1 MSTKKETVLR
11 DLDLPALQAFGWN
24 TDDQHQLEAWRN
36 FRTLSDR
43 GEAGLASCLARVIA
57 VERTGLTV
65 APHLNAPDGHIP
77 VSGRW
82 FRGDEET
89 RPTIGDWVVID
100 SQTGMLLD
108 MLPRRSVIKRVN
120 PLGALQLIAA
130 NVDAALIVT
139 SCNADFSLERLERY
153 LSVVLEANITP
164 VLVLTK
170 IDLAKDPGI
179 FIEAL
184 SKRFPEIA
192 QVAVDAL
199 SEGAVAALTP
209 WCTQG
214 QTIVLLGSSGVGK
227 STLVNAL
234 SGAAV
239 QQTAAIREE
248 DGKGR
253 HTTTKRSLHR
263 LPQGGVILDIPGM
276 RELQLA
282 KAEEGIEEL
291 FADLEALAA
300 TCRFND
306 CSHASEPGC
315 AVRAA
320 IDSSELDEER
330 LRHYQSLKA
339 EESLN
344 REALAARHMR
354 HRAFGKKT
362 RGAARAKQ
370 QSKDPDQ

>member
-1 MSTKKETVLR
+1 VVNPVA
-11 DLDLPALQAFGWN
+11 DLPALQALGWN
-24 TDDQHQLEAWRN
+24 ADDQLQLEAWRDL
-36 FRTLSDR
+36 RAASDPD
-43 GEAGLASCLARVIA
+43 EADSDSCLARVIA

-65 APHLNAPDGHIP
+65 APYLNAPDGHVP

-100 SQTGMLLD
+100 AQTGMLLD

-170 IDLAKDPGI
+170 IDLAEDPSV

-184 SKRFPEIA
+184 SQRFPEIA

-199 SEGAVAALTP
+199 SEGAVAALAP

-214 QTIVLLGSSGVGK
+214 QTIALLGSSGVGK

-239 QQTAAIREE
+239 QLTAAIREE

-253 HTTTKRSLHR
+253 HTTTNRSLHR
-263 LPQGGVILDIPGM
+263 LPQGGVILDSPGM

-282 KAEEGIEEL
+282 EAEEGIEEL

-320 IDSSELDEER
+320 IDSAELDEER

-339 EESLN
+339 EESRN
-344 REALAARHMR
+344 RETLAARHAR

-362 RGAARAKQ
+362 RAAARAKQ

>member
-1 MSTKKETVLR
+1 VANPAV
-11 DLDLPALQAFGWN
+11 DLPVLQALGWN
-24 TDDQHQLEAWRN
+24 ADDQHQLEAWRN
-36 FRTLSDR
+36 LQTPSDPD
-43 GEAGLASCLARVIA
+43 EADRNSCLARVIA

-65 APHLNAPDGHIP
+65 APHLNAPDGHVP

-100 SQTGMLLD
+100 AQTGMLLD

-170 IDLAKDPGI
+170 IDLAEDPSV

-184 SKRFPEIA
+184 SQRFPEIA

-199 SEGAVAALTP
+199 SEGAVAALAP

-214 QTIVLLGSSGVGK
+214 QTIALLGSSGVGK

-253 HTTTKRSLHR
+253 HTTTNRSLHR
-263 LPQGGVILDIPGM
+263 LPQGGVILDSPGM

-282 KAEEGIEEL
+282 EAEEGIEEL

-339 EESLN
+339 EESRN
-344 REALAARHMR
+344 RETLAARHAR

-362 RGAARAKQ
+362 RAAARAKQ

>member
-1 MSTKKETVLR
+1 MSTEKETVLR

-291 FADLEALAA
+291 FADLEVLAA

-339 EESLN
+339 EESRN
-344 REALAARHMR
+344 RETLAARHAR
-354 HRAFGKKT
+354 HRAFGRKT
-362 RGAARAKQ
+362 RAAARAKQ